1 MGKCFHKCFLPLK
14 MQVHSSFPLDLE
26 QNLTV
31 ACLFMREK
39 KKKKQ
44 EKETGKAF
52 LFL

>member
-31 ACLFMREK
+31 ACLFMRK

-44 EKETGKAF
+44 EKEMGKAF